1 MKIKYEDLKKVNEPF
16 FKEYKDCFDEIL
28 DSGWYIL
35 GNKLR
40 LFEKSFSDFLKVKYC
55 VGVASGLDS

>member
-1 MKIKYEDLKKVNEPF
+1 MKIKYEDLKKVNQPF
-16 FKEYKDCFDEIL
+16 FKDYRDCFDELL

-40 LFEKSFSDFLKVKYC
+40 LFEKEGELLSPEKSD
-55 VGVASGLDS
+55 